1 MFRDLKEYQEIQRI
15 YQESVYDSP
24 DDKLLEEAFKEFN
37 TLEELDYLEENL
49 EYVIVQENLLKSDLS
64 KDKAEGNL
72 TFTDTTTKWL
82 NTAH

>member
-1 MFRDLKEYQEIQRI
+1 MFIDHLNKAI
-15 YQESVYDSP
+15 
-24 DDKLLEEAFKEFN
+24 
-37 TLEELDYLEENL
+37 
-49 EYVIVQENLLKSDLS
+49 QENLLKSDVS